1 MLNGTIFLSVEE
13 MQRGVDYDHISV
25 TLILM
30 SSPKLVL

>member
-13 MQRGVDYDHISV
+13 MQRGVDYDLISV